1 MGSTGAAPPATS
13 AMTPEQRRVLV
24 VAILASF
31 IAFLDGTVVTVA
43 LPAIARDLGGAGEQA
58 LVLQQ
63 WVVDAYLVT
72 LGSLIL
78 VAGSLSD
85 VYGRRRVLVAGLVGF
100 AAASAACA
108 IAPTGVVL
116 VLARAVQ
123 GVGGALLV
131 PSSLAMIVSA
141 FEGEAQGRAIGRW
154 TAYTGIAGLI
164 GPFAGGVLVDRLSW
178 RWCFWVTVPA
188 AIVTL
193 VLLRGVPGGSIRTGR
208 RIDTRGAV
216 LAAVGLAGT
225 VSALIEGGRL
235 GWADWRVLVPVA
247 IGLLSLAA
255 FLVAERRTHD
265 PMLPMRLFGARNF
278 AWGNAATAAIYGALG
293 FGGFIVTLFLQ
304 QVAHYSATAAG
315 LASLPVTLIMF
326 GLSSRF
332 GALSGRYGPRLFMT
346 VGPLVIACGYLLLLT
361 TDSSAFYWTQ
371 VLPGMIVFGLG
382 LTITV
387 APLTAAVLGSA
398 PPADAGIASAVN
410 NAVARVAGLV
420 VVALAGVIVGGTL
433 GVDSFHT
440 ALVVTAALFA
450 LGGLL
455 SLVGIRNG
463 TRVPAA
469 VPPVARA
476 VAVDRPGGAPGK

>member
-1 MGSTGAAPPATS
+1 
-13 AMTPEQRRVLV
+13 MTPAQRRVLV
-24 VAILASF
+24 VAILATF

-43 LPAIARDLGGAGEQA
+43 LPAIARDLAGTGEQA

-85 VYGRRRVLVAGLVGF
+85 VYGRRRVLAAGLVGF
-100 AAASAACA
+100 AVASAACA
-108 IAPTGVVL
+108 IAPTGAVL
-116 VLARAVQ
+116 VAARAVQ

-154 TAYTGIAGLI
+154 TAYSGIAGLI
-164 GPFAGGVLVDRLSW
+164 GPFVGGVLVDHLSW
-178 RWCFWVTVPA
+178 RWVFWITVPA
-188 AIVTL
+188 AVVTL
-193 VLLRGVPGGSIRTGR
+193 LLLRGVAPGSVRTGR

-225 VSALIEGGRL
+225 VSALIEGERL
-235 GWADWRVLVPVA
+235 GWTDWRVSVPLAV
-247 IGLLSLAA
+247 GVLGLAA
-255 FLVAERRTHD
+255 FLVAERRADD
-265 PMLPMRLFGARNF
+265 PMLPLRLFGARNF

-304 QVAHYSATAAG
+304 QVAHSPATAAG

-346 VGPLVIACGYLLLLT
+346 AGPLVIACGYLLLLS
-361 TDSSAFYWTQ
+361 TDERAFYWTQ
-371 VLPGMIVFGLG
+371 VLPGMLVFGLG
-382 LTITV
+382 LTMTV

-433 GVDSFHT
+433 GVGSFHT
-440 ALVVTAALFA
+440 ALLVTAALFA

-455 SLVGIRNG
+455 SLVGIRNAPHVAP
-463 TRVPAA
+463 TVVPAA
-469 VPPVARA
+469 GAGA
-476 VAVDRPGGAPGK
+476 ADRPGGAPGV